1 MLKALLILFLICL
14 LISYLGYRALRFFS
28 RVARVVSGIHEE
40 GQARGPITGDSPD
53 DKSAAGRRANRSAEE
68 FQNAYGPRGYRVR
81 NTARPESPAHS
92 RPGGEKDITSRS
104 RIVE

>member
-14 LISYLGYRALRFFS
+14 LISYLGYRVLRFFS

-40 GQARGPITGDSPD
+40 GQRRGPIGNGDP
-53 DKSAAGRRANRSAEE
+53 AGGPRAWRSAEE
-68 FQNAYGPRGYRVR
+68 FQDAYGPRGYRVR
-81 NTARPESPAHS
+81 SGTAQDASSARS
-92 RPGGEKDITSRS
+92 GEKDITSRS